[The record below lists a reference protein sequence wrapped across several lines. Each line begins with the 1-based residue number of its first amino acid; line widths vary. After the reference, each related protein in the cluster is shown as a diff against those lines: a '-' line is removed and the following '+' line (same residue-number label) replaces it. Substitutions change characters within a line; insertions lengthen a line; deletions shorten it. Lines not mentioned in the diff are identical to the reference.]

1 MNYKELSELRTEEE
15 FHKYLKEKETNLS
28 KEHIE
33 TLIKQ
38 MVQPLD
44 ESSILTF
51 KQLDKIS
58 GGAKLYIY
66 LLENKRGS
74 LDVRDVSGRPTDY
87 SPFLF
92 VKDSETMFTLY
103 NQGFDHNKDG
113 GHDGITM
120 RKRLIPRSWLQNI
133 DDKSVKIVF
142 DSKESE
148 DEIHIFENHTLIEKI
163 YTIDEFKSSQET
175 KKFQE
180 LLLSL
185 KEGKFDIFKNSVDKK
200 HLALDFIKRC
210 M

>member
-1 MNYKELSELRTEEE
+1 
-15 FHKYLKEKETNLS
+15 
-28 KEHIE
+28 
-33 TLIKQ
+33 

-44 ESSILTF
+44 GSSILNL
-51 KQLDKIS
+51 KQLDEIS
-58 GGAKLYIY
+58 GGARLFIY
-66 LLENKRGS
+66 LLESKKREIREDKKIILGS

-120 RKRLIPRSWLQNI
+120 RKRLIPRSWLQSI
-133 DDKSVKIVF
+133 DGKSVKIVF

-163 YTIDEFKSSQET
+163 YTIDEFKSSEET

-210 M
+210 MSR